1 MENIMEV
8 ITMESRAYLRLME
21 KLDSITAYV
30 EEAVRREEEARKRTG
45 EDSVNDGKWMTG
57 KEVCEALGV
66 SSRTLQRYRMQGEVS
81 YSQYGKNLRYP
92 RAEIDAF
99 VEKRLVKTTSEQV
112 DRLTERYAMTLK
124 RKGGAR

>member
-1 MENIMEV
+1 MEV

-45 EDSVNDGKWMTG
+45 EYSVNDGKWMTG